1 MLHPH
6 MTNHLF
12 RNLLSVA
19 AITLVGVMLYYG
31 IVFDAPLPDHR
42 WLHGKN
48 DLALHALAFFA
59 LSLPVLTLMPRL
71 VSVIGLAGLAV
82 AVELAQ
88 LWIPRRNPGVD
99 DILASLVGVALGGAV
114 VWGLHQL
121 FGRRLD
127 HRRRHGAKSD
137 TK

>member
-1 MLHPH
+1 

-19 AITLVGVMLYYG
+19 AITLVGVVLYYG
-31 IVFDAPLPDHR
+31 IVFGAPLPDHR
-42 WLHGKN
+42 WLNGKN
-48 DLALHALAFFA
+48 DLALHALTFFA
-59 LSLPVLTLMPRL
+59 LSLPVLALMQRL
-71 VSVIGLAGLAV
+71 VSVIGLAGPAV

-88 LWIPRRNPGVD
+88 LWIPRRNPGVEN
-99 DILASLVGVALGGAV
+99 ILTSLVGVALGGAV

-127 HRRRHGAKSD
+127 HHRRHGAKSG

>member
-1 MLHPH
+1 
-6 MTNHLF
+6 MTYPLL
-12 RNLLSVA
+12 RTLLSVA
-19 AITLVGVMLYYG
+19 AITLVGVVLYYG

-59 LSLPVLTLMPRL
+59 LSLPVLALMPRL

-114 VWGLHQL
+114 VWGLHRL
-121 FGRRLD
+121 FRHPSD
-127 HRRRHGAKSD
+127 HHRRHSAKRD